1 MLKEW
6 ARLPTSVRGSD
17 AGARRSRSPA
27 AIAAAVSSTTPSGRR
42 LRRTRIRPVMPS
54 TSRTRTPIASSM
66 RISRLTVASMPLMSW
81 ATDTEPEPSARG
93 ALTTRHRVLPDS
105 ESTT

>member
-1 MLKEW
+1 M
-6 ARLPTSVRGSD
+6 P
-17 AGARRSRSPA
+17 
-27 AIAAAVSSTTPSGRR
+27 ST
-42 LRRTRIRPVMPS
+42 RRTRA
-54 TSRTRTPIASSM
+54 PIASSM

-93 ALTTRHRVLPDS
+93 ALTTRHRVLPDW